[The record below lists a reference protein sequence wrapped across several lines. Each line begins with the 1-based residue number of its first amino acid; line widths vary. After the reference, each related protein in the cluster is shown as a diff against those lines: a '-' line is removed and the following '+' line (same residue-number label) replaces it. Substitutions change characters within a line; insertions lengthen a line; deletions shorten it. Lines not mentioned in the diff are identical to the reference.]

1 MPSMKRP
8 LITLLTDFG
17 LKDHY
22 VAAMKGVILGI
33 APEAQIVDITHE
45 IGAYGIAEAAY
56 TLEQAVGCFPEGTVH
71 LVVVDPGVGSSRRA
85 IVAEVGEQTFVAPD
99 NGVLS
104 RVLRGGGVVREI
116 TAMHWFR
123 QPVSSTFHGRDIFAP
138 VAARLS
144 SGGLGES
151 REEVGPVIED
161 PVRLEEAEPRE
172 MAPGEWTGVVL
183 KVDGYGNL
191 ITNFEA
197 EHFRQITS
205 GGFEMRVGPGV
216 IRRAVTRFD
225 EGLSNE
231 PCAILGSARLIEVF
245 VNKGNAAQLLDVLPG
260 AKVRVKLKSRRW
272 F

>member
-1 MPSMKRP
+1 MKRP

-33 APEAQIVDITHE
+33 APEAQLVDITHE
-45 IGAYGIAEAAY
+45 IGAYAIAEAAY
-56 TLEQAVGCFPEGTVH
+56 TLEQAVSCFPEGTVH

-116 TAMHWFR
+116 TAAHWFR
-123 QPVSSTFHGRDIFAP
+123 QPVSNTFHGRDIFAP
-138 VAARLS
+138 VAARLC
-144 SGGLGES
+144 SGGLGDA

-172 MAPGEWTGVVL
+172 VAPGEWTGVVL

-197 EHFRQITS
+197 EHFRKITS
-205 GGFEMRVGPGV
+205 GGFELRVGTGV
-216 IRRAVTRFD
+216 IRRTVTRFD
-225 EGLSNE
+225 EGFSNE
-231 PCAILGSARLIEVF
+231 PCTVSGSAELIEVI
-245 VNKGNAAQLLDVLPG
+245 VNKGNAALILG
-260 AKVRVKLKSRRW
+260 ASAGTKLRVKLTV
-272 F
+272 